1 MSHENVEIVRRVRE
15 AFMRG
20 DWDTAIGAY
29 DQAVELDMTRMPG
42 GDIYS
47 GPDGV
52 RAFFAG
58 WMGSWDGFKVTPVE
72 LIDGGAEVIGIQDI
86 TATGKAS
93 GAKVKMRSADVFTVA
108 GGKIVRHVGYPDAS
122 EALAAASLRE

>member
-1 MSHENVEIVRRVRE
+1 MSRENVEIVKRVRE

-20 DWDTAIGAY
+20 DWDTAIAAY

-42 GDIYS
+42 GDMYS

-58 WMGSWDGFKVTPVE
+58 WVGSWDGFKVTPVD
-72 LIDGGAEVIGIQDI
+72 LIDGDNEVIGIQDI

-93 GAKVKMRSADVFTVA
+93 GATVKMRAADVFTIA

-122 EALAAASLRE
+122 EALEAAGLRE

>member
-1 MSHENVEIVRRVRE
+1 MSHENVEIVRQVRE

-20 DWDTAIGAY
+20 DWDTAIAAY

-42 GDIYS
+42 GGIYS

-52 RAFFAG
+52 RTFFAG
-58 WMGSWDGFKVTPVE
+58 WVGSWDGFRLTPVE
-72 LIDGGAEVIGIQDI
+72 LIDCGDEVIGIQDI

-93 GAKVKMRSADVFTVA
+93 GATVKMRSADVFRIA
-108 GGKIVRHVGYPDAS
+108 GGKVVRHVGYPDAS
-122 EALAAASLRE
+122 EALEAVGLGE